1 MGQSSYDTAITDKLT
16 EKGISAP
23 TAVQKDVAPFIYT
36 GANCLFESETGTGKT
51 LAYALPLFQRLL
63 FDAPDKN
70 EASRTLALLIA
81 APTKELAA
89 QIKNELNFFL
99 GEYGKALLCF
109 GGSPLKRQIEALKEK
124 PFAAVGSPNRLL
136 ELIQLKKIKA
146 AQVEA
151 LVFDEAD
158 RLLSKE
164 MSCES
169 IALIQAL
176 PDSIQ
181 FCACS
186 ATLSQ
191 QTQSR
196 LASVLQRGGTA
207 ARETHIRI
215 LPKENILTKQITHWA
230 FYAEERDKN
239 DTLRRFLAAA
249 KPEKALIFCGGTD
262 DAERTAQYLAAK
274 SVDCGVLH
282 SQADKIERKQ
292 ALDRFKSG
300 SCPILITSDLCARGL
315 DIGSISHV
323 VQMGLPPD
331 SDFFIHRAGRTGR
344 SGNTGTNVVI
354 GTEAEL
360 FALARLEKKLGFIV
374 YPKALREGTV
384 VSADDDC

>member
-23 TAVQKDVAPFIYT
+23 TAVQKDVAPFIYA

-124 PFAAVGSPNRLL
+124 PFAAVGSPSRLL

-164 MSCES
+164 MSGES

-196 LASVLQRGGTA
+196 LASVLQRGETA
-207 ARETHIRI
+207 ERETHIRI

-249 KPEKALIFCGGTD
+249 QPEKALIFCGGTD
-262 DAERTAQYLAAK
+262 DAERTAQYLASK

-323 VQMGLPPD
+323 VQMGLPSD
-331 SDFFIHRAGRTGR
+331 ADFFIHRAGRTGR

-374 YPKALREGTV
+374 YPKALHEGTV

>member
-23 TAVQKDVAPFIYT
+23 TAVQKDVAPFIYA

-124 PFAAVGSPNRLL
+124 PFAAVGSPSRLL

-164 MSCES
+164 MSGES
-169 IALIQAL
+169 LALIQAL

-207 ARETHIRI
+207 ERETHIRI

-249 KPEKALIFCGGTD
+249 HPEKTPVFCGGTD
-262 DAERTAQYLAAK
+262 DAERTAQYL
-274 SVDCGVLH
+274 
-282 SQADKIERKQ
+282 

-323 VQMGLPPD
+323 VQMGLPSD
-331 SDFFIHRAGRTGR
+331 ADFFIHRAGRTGR

-374 YPKALREGTV
+374 YPKALHEGTV
-384 VSADDDC
+384 VSADEDC